1 MNEHGYLCYT
11 YYLYHVPTGKK
22 YYGSRI
28 ANRCEP
34 EQDLWHKYFSSS
46 ELVEALIKEYG
57 KDSFVAEVR
66 KTFDNI
72 KETRDWEYYVLR
84 RLKAPEKD
92 EWLNQTY
99 SRGEFYNKNPTS
111 TSFKSGKDHIYF
123 GKFGPDNHGYHK
135 TGKNNPNFGN
145 HDPMPS
151 RQKPVRTPLGVFSS
165 VGEAAKAHSCGSSL
179 IVYRCKHKETYSYI
193 SKQSYEEEKV
203 NFKSSNVPEKQNISF
218 GKSLPKHIVKLR
230 CKPVRTPLGI
240 FESIKLAALAHGF
253 DAHTIA
259 KRCNRKDMG
268 YEYLPKN

>member
-92 EWLNQTY
+92 EWLNQAY
-99 SRGEFYNKNPTS
+99 SRGEFYNKVPNS

-123 GKFGPDNHGYHK
+123 GVNR
-135 TGKNNPNFGN
+135 PNFSEERKNWWKHNPELKLQYSIQMKGN
-145 HDPMPS
+145 TRALGYKQPES
-151 RQKPVRTPLGVFSS
+151 RKKENSIRQKGNRHALG
-165 VGEAAKAHSCGSSL
+165 AKHTD
-179 IVYRCKHKETYSYI
+179 KHNKNKSKIFKEIWRLKREYALLHNITGNAI
-193 SKQSYEEEKV
+193 RKIPIAMLLEK
-203 NFKSSNVPEKQNISF
+203 NSTK
-218 GKSLPKHIVKLR
+218 
-230 CKPVRTPLGI
+230 
-240 FESIKLAALAHGF
+240 
-253 DAHTIA
+253 
-259 KRCNRKDMG
+259 
-268 YEYLPKN
+268 